1 MQSIPKYTPDC
12 KEVTENKCH
21 NFTIPEFQVRQ
32 RQESQT
38 ISVSLPRCQPTVEMA
53 EFCTNLPM
61 GNPFDA
67 IIIAEEIGHYNRLI

>member
-1 MQSIPKYTPDC
+1 MSLQTQSIPRYTPDC
-12 KEVTENKCH
+12 KEVVETKCH

-38 ISVSLPRCQPTVEMA
+38 IQVALPRCQPTVEMA

-61 GNPFDA
+61 GNSFFYELPQLVRF
-67 IIIAEEIGHYNRLI
+67 EI